1 MDAAKKIHHIG
12 FPVFGYSNSQKKTDF
27 KTYYGDQFDE
37 FLEQINVLIC
47 TVPYTPKTHALLS
60 YKLFKKFKSPA
71 YLINVSRGN
80 VQVEKDII
88 KAIDEGLLTGAFLD
102 VFEQEP
108 LPESSP
114 LWTHKK
120 VKITPHVAS
129 LTYPEESVK
138 QVLNC
143 YDRLIKGQPL
153 LQQVSREKMY

>member
-1 MDAAKKIHHIG
+1 MDAAKKIHHMG
-12 FPVFGYSNSQKKTDF
+12 FPVFGYSNSQKKADF
-27 KTYYGDQFDE
+27 KTYYGDEFDE

-47 TVPYTPKTHALLS
+47 TVPYTPKTHALLN
-60 YKLFKKFKSPA
+60 YKLFKKFKSPT

-88 KAIDEGLLTGAFLD
+88 KAIDEGLLTGAFPD

-143 YDRLIKGQPL
+143 YDRLTKGQPL

>member
-1 MDAAKKIHHIG
+1 M
-12 FPVFGYSNSQKKTDF
+12 N
-27 KTYYGDQFDE
+27 
-37 FLEQINVLIC
+37 
-47 TVPYTPKTHALLS
+47 
-60 YKLFKKFKSPA
+60 YKLFKKFKSPT

-114 LWTHKK
+114 LWSHKK
-120 VKITPHVAS
+120 SKNHTPRS
-129 LTYPEESVK
+129 KLDYPEESVK

-143 YDRLIKGQPL
+143 YDRLTKGQPL
-153 LQQVSREKMY
+153 LQEVSREKMY